1 MTSLKQI
8 GKKGD
13 PDAIATLLQKVC
25 PQQPIQIQAT
35 SKDNSL
41 ILLLKSLD
49 KLPQDSTVKFIED
62 FFSQLQPENINDIL
76 IQNQVEGIDNFI
88 WQIKINL
95 NSSMANQE
103 TVTLEEIEG
112 NQTEKITPQDHLLL
126 PYYQQLNLEL
136 DATFEEL
143 QTSYFQIKAQ
153 IKSQTN
159 TISNSQQL
167 ITLKEAYQTIKN
179 HLQEKAIIESQIESQ
194 KTIDPI
200 TNLTQYLQDND
211 VKGKINLIKEK
222 LQIYLD
228 LESYPKSQPIS
239 QKIDT
244 LLTKKQLN
252 YFHLTMVETILI
264 FGINSQEKISW
275 RKTLDRQKLTEKEK
289 MDGVIKV
296 IENSA
301 IFPILSILAILMNVI
316 PIIQFLLRGI
326 NIWFHEFGHAIV
338 AWLGGHKAI
347 PLPFGWT
354 NISEEKSLF
363 VYFGVL
369 CLLGLLFWKGKQE
382 QKPWVMILA
391 VCLVIIQFV
400 MTWLISETTFY
411 TLLYFGGIAGEFY
424 ICTLLMVS
432 FFFSFPKYFNWEFY
446 RFPVVFG
453 AAFTFW
459 NSLWFWWQ
467 IDQGEVSIPWGTLWG
482 GENDAGGDMNQLVEF
497 GWNDQQIINTY
508 NFLGNSCFIIIL
520 ATYFYFLFKNNRIFF
535 SDLLQRFKS

>member
-1 MTSLKQI
+1 VVK
-8 GKKGD
+8 
-13 PDAIATLLQKVC
+13 C
-25 PQQPIQIQAT
+25 RCR
-35 SKDNSL
+35 N
-41 ILLLKSLD
+41 IL
-49 KLPQDSTVKFIED
+49 PRNAER
-62 FFSQLQPENINDIL
+62 
-76 IQNQVEGIDNFI
+76 
-88 WQIKINL
+88 
-95 NSSMANQE
+95 A
-103 TVTLEEIEG
+103 
-112 NQTEKITPQDHLLL
+112 
-126 PYYQQLNLEL
+126 
-136 DATFEEL
+136 
-143 QTSYFQIKAQ
+143 
-153 IKSQTN
+153 
-159 TISNSQQL
+159 
-167 ITLKEAYQTIKN
+167 
-179 HLQEKAIIESQIESQ
+179 SQ

-211 VKGKINLIKEK
+211 VKGKINLVKEK

-228 LESYPKSQPIS
+228 LESYPKPQPIS

-252 YFHLTMVETILI
+252 YFHLTMVDTILI

-411 TLLYFGGIAGEFY
+411 TLLSFGGIAGEFY

-467 IDQGEVSIPWGTLWG
+467 IDKGEVSIPWGSLWG

-508 NFLGNSCFIIIL
+508 NFLGNSCFLIIL